1 MYFCV
6 VNINRN
12 KISKI
17 SNMVNIDG
25 IQVDIT
31 TSIDSLLNEWAVFTI
46 EFEFDNRLIVCH
58 TFNQSVYRG
67 VKSLIRQIL
76 SINAKSIELRQALL
90 NSKYITVNI
99 EKYNLTDESEVLAY
113 KYELIKANRTYLP
126 YGYNTLI
133 KAGNALE
140 QNYANILLQEL
151 ISEIDKNATYPPN
164 SIYNTH
170 KRGRLPKSVCCYDR
184 NTGLFI
190 SEYASIKD
198 AAEETGICASNISM
212 CCNGHIKSAGRYIWS
227 YIYQPIIDISQS
239 KDRCFREAQLPSEAE
254 LIERQKEFI
263 AKNQH

>member
-1 MYFCV
+1 MYFYT

-12 KISKI
+12 KIS
-17 SNMVNIDG
+17 NMINIDG

-31 TSIDSLLNEWAVFTI
+31 TSIDGLSNEWAVFI
-46 EFEFDNRLIVCH
+46 VEFEFDNRLIVCH

-67 VKSLIRQIL
+67 TKNLISQIL
-76 SINAKSIELRQALL
+76 SVNAKSIELRQALL

-99 EKYNLTDESEVLAY
+99 EKYGLADESEVLAR

-133 KAGNALE
+133 KAGNAFE

-151 ISEIDKNATYPPN
+151 MNEVDKNAMYPHN
-164 SIYNTH
+164 SIYNMRR
-170 KRGRLPKSVCCYDR
+170 RGRLSKSVCSYDR

-190 SEYASIKD
+190 NEYASIKD

-212 CCNGHIKSAGRYIWS
+212 CCNGHIKSAGGYIWS

-239 KDRCFREAQLPSEAE
+239 KDRRFREAQIPSEAE

-263 AKNQH
+263 TKNQN